1 MEAKDTVIDTVRIY
15 NITGVDLT
23 EVGQWKRLRPILE
36 AQAEISFKAGI
47 REVVEW
53 TRRAMEA
60 WFSRDELEAKLK
72 EWFKD
77 SPELLEK
84 WGIK

>member
-1 MEAKDTVIDTVRIY
+1 MSNWLDTVMSDDELDIVSNNRRAQIA
-15 NITGVDLT
+15 
-23 EVGQWKRLRPILE
+23 K
-36 AQAEISFKAGI
+36 QAEISFKAGI
-47 REVVEW
+47 REVVEYVEGRKTGGENPNQVW
-53 TRRAMEA
+53 LGEE
-60 WFSRDELEAKLK
+60 WQAKLK